1 MKNMALAAALSLIV
15 LSSLPANAEPDPL
28 PNSGT
33 YFITNMGSDE
43 ALQPA
48 GNTQGQYVLLF
59 EYNKGGMQKWTIN
72 RKIDP
77 KTQKPTNRY
86 TIRLAG
92 ENDELNFQPH
102 PIGSMTSILGAEK
115 SVYVLESGETGTL
128 IKSVDRNGDALYA
141 RPQPPMPAEGRF
153 GPDDGSAKYR
163 WKFTQAD

>member
-1 MKNMALAAALSLIV
+1 MKNMALAAALPLIV
-15 LSSLPANAEPDPL
+15 LSSLPAKAEPEPL

-33 YFITNMGSDE
+33 YFITSMKSDE

-48 GNTQGQYVLLF
+48 ANSAGQYILLYEF
-59 EYNKGGMQKWTIN
+59 NKSGMQKWTIN
-72 RKIDP
+72 RKLDP

-92 ENDELNFQPH
+92 ENDELNFNPH
-102 PIGSMTSILGAEK
+102 PVGNMTAILGGDK
-115 SVYVLESGETGTL
+115 SVYVLESGDSGTL

-153 GPDDGSAKYR
+153 GPDDGSAKFR
-163 WKFTQAD
+163 WKFTLAE